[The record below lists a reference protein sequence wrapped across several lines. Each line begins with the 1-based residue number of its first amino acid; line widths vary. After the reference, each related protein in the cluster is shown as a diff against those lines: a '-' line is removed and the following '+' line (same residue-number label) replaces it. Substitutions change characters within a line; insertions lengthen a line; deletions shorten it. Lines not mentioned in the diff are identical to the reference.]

1 MRFIFIFV
9 IILFPKI
16 SFGGI
21 GDVYYCTGKKFI
33 MIENYKHQEYEPQ
46 NFKFK
51 RTGKILKFG
60 SEDNFFKGHVL
71 SEVQLDMG
79 TELFKYRSET
89 DYFFYGNGKF
99 NYTMNS
105 YEQIVS
111 ITGTCSIF

>member
-46 NFKFK
+46 NFK
-51 RTGKILKFG
+51 LK
-60 SEDNFFKGHVL
+60 EQ
-71 SEVQLDMG
+71 E
-79 TELFKYRSET
+79 
-89 DYFFYGNGKF
+89 KF
-99 NYTMNS
+99 
-105 YEQIVS
+105 
-111 ITGTCSIF
+111 

>member
-16 SFGGI
+16 SFGEI

-33 MIENYKHQEYEPQ
+33 IIENYKHQEYEPQ

-60 SEDNFFKGHVL
+60 SENNFFKGQVL

-79 TELFKYRSET
+79 VNFSDIVLKLITFSIEME
-89 DYFFYGNGKF
+89 
-99 NYTMNS
+99 NS
-105 YEQIVS
+105 IIQ
-111 ITGTCSIF
+111 